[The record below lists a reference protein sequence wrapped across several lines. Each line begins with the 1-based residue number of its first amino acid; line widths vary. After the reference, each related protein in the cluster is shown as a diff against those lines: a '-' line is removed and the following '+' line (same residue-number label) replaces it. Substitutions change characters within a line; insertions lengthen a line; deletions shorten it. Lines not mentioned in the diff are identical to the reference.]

1 MFRARVVWSP
11 IEIQYLQDNLEK
23 LPKDQLCIALAKT
36 RGALDKK
43 IRELKGEVVVS
54 NRSVAFQSKIGQ
66 REDLGIFVRSGWE
79 ANMMRLFKSGL
90 IPLKSPEYEPE
101 TFSFTDHVPPK
112 GAALSY
118 TPDFRVTKGKKK
130 FWVEIKGNWLRGQ
143 DKTKLR
149 RFKKFYPDEFKKL
162 IAVVS
167 SKNTKTA
174 KFFLEDLG
182 LPEDQVLEYNTFK
195 KQYSG
200 KVPNW
205 EF

>member
-11 IEIQYLQDNLEK
+11 IEVQFLQNNLEV

-36 RGALDKK
+36 RGAIDKK
-43 IRELKGEVVVS
+43 IKELKGETVVS
-54 NRSVAFQSKIGQ
+54 NKSIAFQSKIGL
-66 REDLGIFVRSGWE
+66 RNDLGIFVRSGWE
-79 ANMMRLFKSGL
+79 ANVMRLLNAELLGFTT
-90 IPLKSPEYEPE
+90 PEYEPQ

-118 TPDFRVTKGKKK
+118 TPDFKVQKGKKS
-130 FWVEIKGNWLRGQ
+130 FWIEVKGNWLRGQ

-162 IAVVS
+162 VAIVS

-174 KFFLEDLG
+174 KFFMELG
-182 LPEDQVLEYNTFK
+182 VPESQILEYNTFK
-195 KQYSG
+195 KLYSA
-200 KVPNW
+200 KIPHW